1 MRLNEV
7 LADNLY
13 KHRMNETVV
22 KPYIKYLEGLGTYLK
37 EDAMTSAQLQQM
49 VQQSGDHPENIVL
62 PPEVK
67 QNFANEL
74 AKIPPGP
81 VQNFGPQAQ
90 AEINKIQD
98 PTVKASLLQKAKEA
112 LKNPDTQQTI
122 LSAISSIAGM
132 AAGAATLGIGKDAA
146 KAATQAIGNGLL
158 GVVNARLTGK
168 DWQSSLKHGAK
179 HVAAHGI
186 AAATDTDARDIKKAA
201 GIKMPDG
208 STKPAEPATAQA
220 PAGATAT
227 TPELTNK
234 WQEFINYG
242 QKLVQQ
248 MAGSS
253 TATPKTA

>member
-13 KHRMNETVV
+13 RHRMTETVV
-22 KPYIKYLEGLGTYLK
+22 KPYIRYLEGLGTYLK

-49 VQQSGDHPENIVL
+49 VRSAGDHPENVL
-62 PPEVK
+62 LPAEVK
-67 QNFANEL
+67 QNFEQEL
-74 AKIPPGP
+74 ARVPHEP
-81 VQNFGPQAQ
+81 VANFGAQAQ
-90 AEINKIQD
+90 AELNKIQD
-98 PTVKASLLQKAKEA
+98 PEVKRGLYQKARDA

-146 KAATQAIGNGLL
+146 KAATRAIGNGLL
-158 GVVNARLTGK
+158 GVLNARLAGK
-168 DWQSSLKHGAK
+168 DWKTAAK
-179 HVAAHGI
+179 AGVGVGAAH
-186 AAATDTDARDIKKAA
+186 AAADTLDVDARDVKKAVGIA
-201 GIKMPDG
+201 GQKP
-208 STKPAEPATAQA
+208 ST
-220 PAGATAT
+220 AGAAAT

-248 MAGSS
+248 MAQSS
-253 TATPKTA
+253 TTTPKTA

>member
-1 MRLNEV
+1 
-7 LADNLY
+7 
-13 KHRMNETVV
+13 
-22 KPYIKYLEGLGTYLK
+22 
-37 EDAMTSAQLQQM
+37 MTSAQLSNM
-49 VQQSGDHPENIVL
+49 VKSAGDHPENIVL

-67 QNFANEL
+67 QNFEQEL

-81 VQNFGPQAQ
+81 VENFGPQAQ

-98 PTVKASLLQKAKEA
+98 PQVKASLLQKAKEA

-132 AAGAATLGIGKDAA
+132 AAGAATLGLGKDAA

-158 GVVNARLTGK
+158 GVVNARMSGK

-179 HVAAHGI
+179 HVAAHAVG
-186 AAATDTDARDIKKAA
+186 AATDTNASDIKKAA
-201 GIKMPDG
+201 GIKDP
-208 STKPAEPATAQA
+208 SAPTAA
-220 PAGATAT
+220 PASATAT

-248 MAGSS
+248 MAQSS
-253 TATPKTA
+253 TTTPKTA